1 MIRHVCFVRPYQDTA
16 LKIDSSDEEEA
27 VNDTGSAMKPREQRC
42 QSDLQCSVKMY
53 LKFLS
58 LDACSS
64 LYCTFLSAFSVVN
77 PLEYYRTV
85 YIVQVLDHGW
95 SVITPHQQAFFAI
108 ASVSCFNASTVL
120 SLTSLIALCRAG
132 SLIHPGTQTRTDT
145 LNCACFFD

>member
-1 MIRHVCFVRPYQDTA
+1 MFFGLMYIWMIRHVCFVRPYQDTA

-85 YIVQVLDHGW
+85 YIVQVLDHGMECDNTT
-95 SVITPHQQAFFAI
+95 STGLFCDSISILFQCI
-108 ASVSCFNASTVL
+108 NCIEFN
-120 SLTSLIALCRAG
+120 
-132 SLIHPGTQTRTDT
+132 
-145 LNCACFFD
+145 